1 MTRDRLPNRREGETF
16 LLDHRHSPGTA
27 AEQIETMT
35 VTYSRYPDG
44 RIGEV
49 FVNCENRRSERSIGL
64 WHDIGIIVSIALQR
78 GATLTE
84 LSSAMSRGEINHLG
98 KLVDVPLSPAGTLLA
113 ALVDVEAR
121 EMVEGHH
128 VG

>member
-1 MTRDRLPNRREGETF
+1 MNREKLPSRREGET
-16 LLDHRHSPGTA
+16 LLVDHRHSPGTA
-27 AEQIETMT
+27 AEQTETM
-35 VTYSRYPDG
+35 VVSYSRYPDG

-78 GATLTE
+78 GATLSE

-98 KLVDVPLSPAGTLLA
+98 RIVEVAQSPAGTLLD
-113 ALVDVEAR
+113 ALVDIEAQAQ
-121 EMVEGHH
+121 VEG
-128 VG
+128 GA

>member
-1 MTRDRLPNRREGETF
+1 MTRQKLPTRREGETF

-27 AEQIETMT
+27 AEQIETMI
-35 VTYSRYPDG
+35 VSYSRYPDG

-64 WHDIGIIVSIALQR
+64 WADLGIIVSIALQR

-98 KLVDVPLSPAGTLLA
+98 KIVEVAQSPAGTLLD
-113 ALVDVEAR
+113 ALLDIEVQD
-121 EMVEGHH
+121 MVEGRAN
-128 VG
+128 G

>member
-1 MTRDRLPNRREGETF
+1 MAREKLPNRREGET
-16 LLDHRHSPGTA
+16 LLVDHRHSAGTA
-27 AEQIETMT
+27 TEQTETMT
-35 VTYSRYPDG
+35 VSYSRYPDG

-84 LSSAMSRGEINHLG
+84 LSSAMSRGEINRLG
-98 KLVDVPLSPAGTLLA
+98 KIVEVAQSPAGTLLD
-113 ALVDVEAR
+113 ALLDVEAQSV
-121 EMVEGHH
+121 VEAGN
-128 VG
+128 G

>member
-1 MTRDRLPNRREGETF
+1 MNREKLPSRREGET
-16 LLDHRHSPGTA
+16 LLVDHCHSPGTP
-27 AEQIETMT
+27 AEQTETM
-35 VTYSRYPDG
+35 VVSYSRYPDG

-78 GATLTE
+78 GATLSE

-98 KLVDVPLSPAGTLLA
+98 RIVEVAQSPAGTLLD
-113 ALVDVEAR
+113 ALLDIEVQSL
-121 EMVEGHH
+121 VEG
-128 VG
+128 GA

>member
-1 MTRDRLPNRREGETF
+1 MNREKLPSRRAGET
-16 LLDHRHSPGTA
+16 LLVDHRHSPGTA
-27 AEQIETMT
+27 AEQTETM
-35 VTYSRYPDG
+35 VVSYSRYPDG

-98 KLVDVPLSPAGTLLA
+98 RIVEVAQSPAGTLLD
-113 ALVDVEAR
+113 ALVDIEAQAL
-121 EMVEGHH
+121 VEG
-128 VG
+128 GA

>member
-1 MTRDRLPNRREGETF
+1 MNRDKLPDRREGETF
-16 LLDHRHSPGTA
+16 LLDHHHSRGTS

-35 VTYSRYPDG
+35 VSYSRYPDG

-98 KLVDVPLSPAGTLLA
+98 KIVEVPQSPAGTLLD
-113 ALVDVEAR
+113 ALLDIEAQGVVEAAH
-121 EMVEGHH
+121 G
-128 VG
+128 

>member
-1 MTRDRLPNRREGETF
+1 MNREKLPSRREGET
-16 LLDHRHSPGTA
+16 LLVDHRHSPGTP
-27 AEQIETMT
+27 AEQIETM
-35 VTYSRYPDG
+35 VVSYSRYPDG

-78 GATLTE
+78 GATLSE

-98 KLVDVPLSPAGTLLA
+98 RIVEVAQSPAGTLLD
-113 ALVDVEAR
+113 ALLDIEAQSL
-121 EMVEGHH
+121 VEGG
-128 VG
+128 V

>member
-1 MTRDRLPNRREGETF
+1 MSREKLPERREGET
-16 LLDHRHSPGTA
+16 LLVDHYHSRGTA
-27 AEQIETMT
+27 AEQVETMI
-35 VTYSRYPDG
+35 VSYSRYPDG

-84 LSSAMSRGEINHLG
+84 LSSAMSRGEVNLLG
-98 KLVDVPLSPAGTLLA
+98 KIVEVAQSPAGSLLD
-113 ALVDVEAR
+113 ALLDVEAQAR
-121 EMVEGHH
+121 IEGRS
-128 VG
+128 